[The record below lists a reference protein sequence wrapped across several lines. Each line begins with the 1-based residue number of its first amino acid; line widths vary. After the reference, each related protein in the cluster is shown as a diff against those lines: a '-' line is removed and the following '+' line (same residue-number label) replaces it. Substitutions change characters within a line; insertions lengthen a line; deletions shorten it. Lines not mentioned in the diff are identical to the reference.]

1 MGLFKK
7 KKEKYKIS
15 SYDQNQVTNKSRMT
29 AFDKIKY
36 ETVKDST
43 DDTLFNLCD
52 MILDGYPVLAQFEKV
67 SLDEANRMLAFI
79 SGVVYATEG
88 RIMKLDNKL
97 FLMARR
103 EEFEDGSLY
112 QYYEDNKR

>member
-7 KKEKYKIS
+7 KKDKYKIS
-15 SYDQNQVTNKSRMT
+15 SYDQNEVKNKSRMT

-36 ETVKDST
+36 ESVKDSS
-43 DDTLFNLCD
+43 DETLFNLCD
-52 MILDGYPVLAQFEKV
+52 LILDGYPVLAQFDKI
-67 SLDEANRMLAFI
+67 SLDEANKMLSFV

-88 RIMKLDNKL
+88 RIMKLDTKL
-97 FLMARR
+97 FLMARK
-103 EEFEDGSLY
+103 EEFEDGSLF

>member
-7 KKEKYKIS
+7 KKDKYKIS
-15 SYDQNQVTNKSRMT
+15 SYDQGEVKNKSRMT

-36 ETVKDST
+36 ESVKDSS
-43 DDTLFNLCD
+43 DETLFNLCD
-52 MILDGYPVLAQFEKV
+52 MILDGYPVLAQFDKV
-67 SLDEANRMLAFI
+67 PLEDANKMLSFI
-79 SGVVYATEG
+79 SGVVYATDG
-88 RIMKLDNKL
+88 RIMKLDAKL

-103 EEFEDGSLY
+103 EEFEDGSLF

>member
-7 KKEKYKIS
+7 KSDKYKIS
-15 SYDQNQVTNKSRMT
+15 SYDQNQVKNQSRMT

-36 ETVKDST
+36 ESIKDST
-43 DDTLFNLCD
+43 DETLFNICD
-52 MILDGYPVLAQFEKV
+52 MILDGFPVLAQFDKV
-67 SLDEANRMLAFI
+67 SLDEANRMLSFI
-79 SGVVYATEG
+79 SGVVYATDG
-88 RIMKLDNKL
+88 RIMKLDSRL
-97 FLMARR
+97 FLMARK